1 METVSMVC
9 KPIGIAE
16 SMAGRDKGDIF
27 FVLEIAEKTVL
38 LADGKRRTLEHP
50 KRKNLRHVKFL
61 PDGDFATVCGKI
73 SDRPVNAEL
82 RRAMAE
88 YKATANK

>member
-1 METVSMVC
+1 MALKPVGMAVSL
-9 KPIGIAE
+9 
-16 SMAGRDKGDIF
+16 AGRDKGEFF
-27 FVLEIAEKTVL
+27 FVLEKTERTVL

-61 PDGDFATVCGKI
+61 PDGGFAAVSGKI

-88 YKATANK
+88 YKAVANK

>member
-1 METVSMVC
+1 MAYKPFGLAVSL
-9 KPIGIAE
+9 
-16 SMAGRDKGDIF
+16 AGRDKGDVF
-27 FVLEIAEKTVL
+27 FVIEKTERAVL
-38 LADGKRRTLEHP
+38 LADGRHRTLEHP

-61 PDGDFATVCGKI
+61 PDGDFTAVSGKI

-88 YKATANK
+88 YKAIANK

>member
-1 METVSMVC
+1 MAN
-9 KPIGIAE
+9 KPFAIAE
-16 SMAGRDKGDIF
+16 SMAGRDKGDLF
-27 FVLEIAEKTVL
+27 FVLERTDKEVL

-88 YKATANK
+88 FKAAANK

>member
-1 METVSMVC
+1 METDTMAN
-9 KPIGIAE
+9 KPFAIAE
-16 SMAGRDKGDIF
+16 SMAGRDKGDLF
-27 FVLEIAEKTVL
+27 FVLERTDKEVL

-61 PDGDFATVCGKI
+61 PDGDFTAVSGKI

-88 YKATANK
+88 YRAIANK

>member
-1 METVSMVC
+1 MSC
-9 KPIGIAE
+9 KPIGIAQ
-16 SMAGRDKGDIF
+16 SLAGRDKGEYF
-27 FVLEIAEKTVL
+27 FVLKCDEKEVL
-38 LADGKRRTLEHP
+38 IADGKLRKLERP

-61 PDGDFATVCGKI
+61 PDSGFAAVSGKI

-88 YKATANK
+88 YKAMVNK

>member
-1 METVSMVC
+1 MDYNPFQM
-9 KPIGIAE
+9 AE
-16 SMAGRDKGDIF
+16 SLAGRDKGEIF
-27 FVLEIAEKTVL
+27 CVIECTEKAVL

-61 PDGDFATVCGKI
+61 PDGGFAAVSGKI

-82 RRAMAE
+82 RRALAE
-88 YKATANK
+88 YKAKANK

>member
-1 METVSMVC
+1 MAY
-9 KPIGIAE
+9 KPIGMAE
-16 SMAGRDKGDIF
+16 SLAGRDKGEIF
-27 FVLEIAEKTVL
+27 FVLESTEKTVL

-61 PDGDFATVCGKI
+61 PDGGFAAVSGKI

-82 RRAMAE
+82 RRAMAA
-88 YKATANK
+88 YKAMANK

>member
-1 METVSMVC
+1 MAYKPNKMAVSL
-9 KPIGIAE
+9 
-16 SMAGRDKGDIF
+16 AGRDKGDVF
-27 FVLEIAEKTVL
+27 FVLEITEKTVL

-61 PDGDFATVCGKI
+61 PDGEFAAVSGKI
-73 SDRPVNAEL
+73 SDQPVNAQL

-88 YKATANK
+88 YKVTAKE

>member
-1 METVSMVC
+1 MAS

-16 SMAGRDKGDIF
+16 SLAGRDKGEFF
-27 FVLEIAEKTVL
+27 FVLERTDRTVL

-50 KRKNLRHVKFL
+50 KRKNLRHVKLL
-61 PDGDFATVCGKI
+61 PEVGFAAVSGKI

-88 YKATANK
+88 FRAVVNK

>member
-1 METVSMVC
+1 METDTMAN
-9 KPIGIAE
+9 KPFAIAE
-16 SMAGRDKGDIF
+16 SMAGRDKGDLF
-27 FVLEIAEKTVL
+27 FVLERTDKEVL

-88 YKATANK
+88 YKAVANK

>member
-1 METVSMVC
+1 MAN
-9 KPIGIAE
+9 KPFAIAE
-16 SMAGRDKGDIF
+16 SMAGRDKGDLF
-27 FVLEIAEKTVL
+27 FVLEKTEKEVL

-61 PDGDFATVCGKI
+61 PDGDFTAVSGKI

-88 YKATANK
+88 YKAVANK

>member
-1 METVSMVC
+1 MAY
-9 KPIGIAE
+9 KPFGMAE
-16 SMAGRDKGDIF
+16 SLAGRDKGDIF
-27 FVLEIAEKTVL
+27 FVLETTEKTVL

-88 YKATANK
+88 YKAIANK

>member
-1 METVSMVC
+1 MAC
-9 KPIGIAE
+9 KPFGMAV
-16 SMAGRDKGDIF
+16 SLAGRDKGECF
-27 FVLEIAEKTVL
+27 FVLEKTDKTVL

-50 KRKNLRHVKFL
+50 KRKNLRHVNFL
-61 PDGDFATVCGKI
+61 PDGGFAAVSGKI

-88 YKATANK
+88 YKAGANK

>member
-1 METVSMVC
+1 MAN
-9 KPIGIAE
+9 KPFAIAE
-16 SMAGRDKGDIF
+16 SMAGRDKGDLF
-27 FVLEIAEKTVL
+27 FVLERTDKEVL

-88 YKATANK
+88 YKAAANK

>member
-1 METVSMVC
+1 MEMGTMAN
-9 KPIGIAE
+9 KPFAIAE
-16 SMAGRDKGDIF
+16 SMAGRDKGDLF
-27 FVLEIAEKTVL
+27 FVLERTEKEVL

-61 PDGDFATVCGKI
+61 PDGDFTAVSGKI

-82 RRAMAE
+82 RRAIAE
-88 YKATANK
+88 YRAIANK

>member
-1 METVSMVC
+1 MAN
-9 KPIGIAE
+9 KPFAIAE
-16 SMAGRDKGDIF
+16 SMAGRDKGDLF
-27 FVLEIAEKTVL
+27 FVLERTDKEVL

-82 RRAMAE
+82 RRAMAV
-88 YKATANK
+88 YKAAANK

>member
-1 METVSMVC
+1 MVYKPNGMAVSL
-9 KPIGIAE
+9 
-16 SMAGRDKGDIF
+16 AGRDKGDIF
-27 FVLEIAEKTVL
+27 FVLETTEKTVL

-61 PDGDFATVCGKI
+61 PDGDFTAVSGKI

-88 YKATANK
+88 YKAVANK

>member
-1 METVSMVC
+1 MVYKPNGMAVSL
-9 KPIGIAE
+9 
-16 SMAGRDKGDIF
+16 AGRDKGDIF
-27 FVLEIAEKTVL
+27 FVLEITEKTAL

-50 KRKNLRHVKFL
+50 QRKNLRHVKFL

>member
-1 METVSMVC
+1 MANKPFAMAVSL
-9 KPIGIAE
+9 
-16 SMAGRDKGDIF
+16 AGRDKGETF
-27 FVLEIAEKTVL
+27 FVLEKTEQSVL

-61 PDGDFATVCGKI
+61 PDGDFAAVSGKI

-88 YKATANK
+88 YKTIANK